1 MAKTKRSQQMSK
13 STFIRQ
19 HPDLSVE
26 ELIAKAQEEGMT
38 ITSNLV
44 YKVRGRAK
52 AKAGVTAASTK
63 RGRTVRAAAAREVAA
78 AAEPKASKTKRSKE
92 TETMFRKLVLD
103 LGLQRSKALLAEVEE
118 KLDAL
123 VAGR

>member
-26 ELIAKAQEEGMT
+26 ELIAKAQDEGMT

-44 YKVRGRAK
+44 YKVRGRTK
-52 AKAGVTAASTK
+52 ARTGTAAASTK
-63 RGRTVRAAAAREVAA
+63 RGRTARAAAAREVVA
-78 AAEPKASKTKRSKE
+78 AAEPKPTKRSKE
-92 TETMFRKLVLD
+92 SETMFRKLVLD
-103 LGLQRSKALLAEVEE
+103 LGLQRSKALLAEVED

>member
-1 MAKTKRSQQMSK
+1 MSK

-26 ELIAKAQEEGMT
+26 ELIAKAKEAGIT

-52 AKAGVTAASTK
+52 AKAANATTATAK
-63 RGRTVRAAAAREVAA
+63 RGRAVRGATAREVATVA
-78 AAEPKASKTKRSKE
+78 AKTRPTRSKE
-92 TETMFRKLVLD
+92 AEAAFRKLVLD
-103 LGLQRSKALLAEVEE
+103 LGLQRSKALLAEVED
-118 KLDAL
+118 KLNAL

>member
-1 MAKTKRSQQMSK
+1 MAKSKRSQQMSK

-26 ELIAKAQEEGMT
+26 ELIAKAKDEGIA

-52 AKAGVTAASTK
+52 AKAGGTGAGAR
-63 RGRTVRAAAAREVAA
+63 RGKSVRAAATREVAA
-78 AAEPKASKTKRSKE
+78 VAAPKAARPTRSKE
-92 TETMFRKLVLD
+92 TEATFRKLVLD
-103 LGLQRSKALLAEVEE
+103 LGLQRSKALLAEVED
-118 KLDAL
+118 KLNAL